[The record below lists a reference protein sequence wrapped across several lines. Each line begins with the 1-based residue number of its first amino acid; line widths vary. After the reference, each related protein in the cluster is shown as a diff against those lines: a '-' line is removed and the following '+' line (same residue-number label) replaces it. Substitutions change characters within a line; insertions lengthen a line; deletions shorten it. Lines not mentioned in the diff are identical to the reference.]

1 MFSRETQ
8 YPFRLFIPA
17 LRREVSLMDGND
29 KAADHPVRD
38 TLLIVQ
44 TVDSEDEYL
53 DDFLNLL
60 LEVCIL

>member
-1 MFSRETQ
+1 
-8 YPFRLFIPA
+8 
-17 LRREVSLMDGND
+17 MDGND